1 MRICEI
7 PDRISIKSPPY
18 TGVYQGSRGSFRKG
32 VFLRSW
38 WNDEDRGDENDVFPH
53 ISVSGMSDSDMF
65 TYFHISYPILFKGD
79 WDVVER
85 KENYHVYYKV
95 DKTGAIFEKDNKAD
109 FGRSGGPSKLG
120 EEEFNLKFDEFAR
133 AFVLAIVHG
142 DPRSGTAVDPYRPKK
157 PDVPLSAFAP
167 RVPPN
172 TVGLPKRLEVP
183 VDED

>member
-95 DKTGAIFEKDNKAD
+95 DKTGAIFKRTTRRISAEAGAPASSARRNSISSSTNSP
-109 FGRSGGPSKLG
+109 GRSCLPLFTGTRDP
-120 EEEFNLKFDEFAR
+120 AR
-133 AFVLAIVHG
+133 PWI
-142 DPRSGTAVDPYRPKK
+142 TYRPKK